1 MVRVRVLRGVI
12 ASGKALVAGTED
24 DISES
29 DARILIASR
38 KVELLPDPPQPPA
51 AQPEPARE
59 EHDFVEAPKRETAT
73 RGRRR
78 KATLQ

>member
-12 ASGKALVAGTED
+12 ATGKALVAGTED

-29 DARILIASR
+29 DARILVASR
-38 KVELLPDPPQPPA
+38 KVERLPALPPA
-51 AQPEPARE
+51 PAPEPVLE
-59 EHDFVEAPKRETAT
+59 EHETVEAPQRETAT
-73 RGRRR
+73 RSRRR